1 MKSDKTL
8 ATQIQ
13 FLLDIQRMENFPSN
27 GDYVTSQQ
35 RERSIRRTSKIN
47 QHFLN
52 LEIPK
57 VLKILSFYLNNP

>member
-1 MKSDKTL
+1 MKTDKTL

-13 FLLDIQRMENFPSN
+13 FLLTIQRMENFPSN

-35 RERSIRRTSKIN
+35 RERSIRRNSKIN